1 MLELLD
7 AGKTDE
13 VCAISERLIG
23 SLIHCPDPRTE
34 LGIEDLNSYDYRA
47 EVLLC
52 AVWMMW
58 HANGAEPPERPCKA
72 VAMKALLYDAPLSDN
87 AALLAAMNW
96 VLAPTTDRIDPDL
109 YK

>member
-1 MLELLD
+1 VLS
-7 AGKTDE
+7 
-13 VCAISERLIG
+13 ISERLIN

-58 HANGAEPPERPCKA
+58 HANGAEAPGRRPCKA
-72 VAMKALLYDAPLSDN
+72 SAMKARLYDAPLSDN
-87 AALLAAMNW
+87 SALLAAMNW
-96 VLAPTTDRIDPDL
+96 VLAPTTDRVDPDL